1 MLSIARARLGGVG
14 ARSINTLMRAPRT
27 GPVVARSALGSSYGG
42 SRLAIMKPARASSRQ
57 LSAVPKGEAEQAET
71 VFERQVRE
79 AKADFKVFMT
89 KERQPLK
96 FMGLNSRTTIGM
108 LCGHAS
114 FGIAALVYF
123 ETDPLTTRVMVFTG
137 ATLGLFFSYY
147 RHPPLI
153 ISIKWL
159 TLTLI
164 LNSFL
169 LAILWNER
177 AEAEE
182 LKNDPEKARIFEEL
196 FMPFDLNPVEFLRLM
211 DLADRRVW
219 MKGNDIC
226 QAGRPHED
234 MFLIVEGTAE
244 VKSEGETVSHL
255 EPGGFVGSMAFQRFT
270 QDAEAPVDVTP
281 DVVRRNT
288 INSSDFVYLDNIILE
303 NGSSVYGGGDGR
315 STRKIVK
322 EAFLHFMR
330 QDHVIGKVTRSLVS
344 DVMGMRVHKDDM
356 ERSKTTVTATSD
368 VVTYAWD
375 MHELHAFLKRR
386 PLIAASLQKAMAED
400 FINKV
405 YQSRGH
411 EERYRLLLVES
422 LDPGSINPIGRE
434 KLRRYRETHHISDEV
449 HKGFLKEQG
458 WTEEEYFMGFQQNKA
473 PRDGSARFLEYE
485 ALVSRELAGGKVTP
499 EARSNLRKFR
509 SQAHIDA
516 QEHLLAIQKQGW
528 TADDYEAGEKGAG
541 EYYEIVGNAADK
553 FQ

>member
-1 MLSIARARLGGVG
+1 MMSFGRLSMARTASRLARVAVG
-14 ARSINTLMRAPRT
+14 KGEVGLQRSLSVRS
-27 GPVVARSALGSSYGG
+27 RSALGASYGG
-42 SRLAIMKPARASSRQ
+42 NRLAVMKLPKRQ
-57 LSAVPKGEAEQAET
+57 LSAVPKGEAEQVET

-79 AKADFKVFMT
+79 AKAEFKVFMT
-89 KERQPLK
+89 RERKPLE
-96 FMGLNSRTTIGM
+96 FLGLNFTTTIGM

-114 FGIAALVYF
+114 FGIAALVYL
-123 ETDPLTTRVMVFTG
+123 ETDPLTTRMMVFTG

-159 TLTLI
+159 SLTLV

-177 AEAEE
+177 VEAEE
-182 LKNDPEKARIFEEL
+182 LANDPEKARIFQEL

-211 DLADRRVW
+211 EMAQRREW
-219 MKGNDIC
+219 LKGNDIT
-226 QAGRPHED
+226 QAGRPYED

-244 VKSEGETVSHL
+244 VQMLCG
-255 EPGGFVGSMAFQRFT
+255 R
-270 QDAEAPVDVTP
+270 
-281 DVVRRNT
+281 
-288 INSSDFVYLDNIILE
+288 DNIILE
-303 NGSSVYGGGDGR
+303 DGSSIYGGGDGR
-315 STRKIVK
+315 STRKVVK

-330 QDHVIGKVTRSLVS
+330 QDHVVGKVARSLVS
-344 DVMGMRVHKDDM
+344 DVIGMRAPPEEM

-375 MHELHAFLKRR
+375 MHDLRAFLKRR
-386 PLIAASLQKAMAED
+386 PLIGASLQKAMAED

-434 KLRRYRETHHISDEV
+434 KLQRYREMHNITDEV
-449 HKGFLKEQG
+449 HKGFLEEQG
-458 WTEEEYFMGFQQNKA
+458 WTEEEYLAGFQRNKA

-485 ALVSRELAGGKVTP
+485 ALVARELAKGEVKP

-509 SQAHIDA
+509 SQAGIDA

-528 TADDYEAGEKGAG
+528 TADDYEVGGKGAAG
-541 EYYEIVGNAADK
+541 HFDEMVDNADK
-553 FQ
+553 NL